1 MQDSRVLHID
11 VSLAHVLVLFLP
23 SVSAVEPVRRIEVWL
38 DDATWGLMH
47 EDGQLK
53 VADISLINLR

>member
-1 MQDSRVLHID
+1 MVIGHMTYCSYY
-11 VSLAHVLVLFLP
+11 

-38 DDATWGLMH
+38 DDATWGLMQ

-53 VADISLINLR
+53 VANISLINLR